1 MSNERN
7 DQSHPRPF
15 YKYSEADRIKGLALI
30 AAHDGDIVLA
40 SRQTT
45 VPYDILLLWSKQH
58 DAGLNK
64 RLERA
69 AYQLIAV
76 MPDKLEEAD
85 LKQITSALSVV
96 LTNLD
101 RTEPEEEAVSNDV
114 YERLS
119 RNVDRYRESRRAAGI
134 SVDPDDR
141 GGS

>member
-1 MSNERN
+1 MSNEHN
-7 DQSHPRPF
+7 DQYHPRPF

-30 AAHDGDIVLA
+30 AAHDGDVVLA

-45 VPYDILLLWSKQH
+45 VPYEILRLWSLQQE
-58 DAGLNK
+58 AGLNK

-85 LKQITSALSVV
+85 LHQITRALSVV

-101 RTEPEEEAVSNDV
+101 RTEPEEEWISQDV

-119 RNVDRYRESRRAAGI
+119 RNIDRYREAKRDAGL
-134 SVDPDDR
+134 SHPTEE
-141 GGS
+141 G